1 MNIEHYEQ
9 VHLVHWWDTIAR
21 ANGIPEQL
29 LFAIPNGGYRTKR
42 TGAMLKAE
50 GMRAGVPDLFLAVP
64 RFGFGGLFI
73 EMKRPVGGRLSPVQK
88 EFHKVLS
95 EDYAVE
101 VCKGC
106 SEAIEA
112 IKKYLSLK

>member
-1 MNIEHYEQ
+1 MNVEHYGQ

-21 ANGIPEQL
+21 ANGIPECL

-64 RFGFGGLFI
+64 RGGFGGLFI
-73 EMKRPVGGRLSPVQK
+73 EMKRPVGGRLSPAQK